1 MTQPH
6 KPHQP
11 HVTTQDSPDTDAPTL
26 PPRLKL
32 AVDLGPLL
40 IFFGTFVIG
49 KRTLGD
55 HQGVIWATGAFVIAT
70 VAAIAISYAAVRRV
84 QVMTLVTGVIVL
96 VMGGLT
102 IYLKDERFIK
112 LKPTVVSGSMGTVLL
127 VGLAM
132 GRPLIKLLLGSSI
145 ELDDV
150 GWRKLTLRWG
160 LFFLFI
166 AGLNEVVWRHTS
178 TSTWMNF
185 KIFGILGLT
194 FIFLLFQGPL
204 FERHRIESTATGA
217 PSQNP
222 ESDEPE
228 STPPPSA

>member
-1 MTQPH
+1 
-6 KPHQP
+6 
-11 HVTTQDSPDTDAPTL
+11 VTTQDSSETDARTL

-40 IFFGTFVIG
+40 IFFVTFVVA

-55 HQGVIWATGAFVIAT
+55 HEGVIWATGAFVVAT
-70 VAAIAISYAAVRRV
+70 AAALAVSYAVVRKV
-84 QVMTLVTGVIVL
+84 QMMTLVTGVIVL

-112 LKPTVVSGSMGTVLL
+112 LKPTVVSGLMGTGLL
-127 VGLAM
+127 VGLAT

-145 ELDDV
+145 ELDDA
-150 GWRKLTLRWG
+150 GWKKLTLRWG

-194 FIFLLFQGPL
+194 FVFLMFQGPL
-204 FERHRIESTATGA
+204 FERHRV
-217 PSQNP
+217 
-222 ESDEPE
+222 ESDAPEESPPSASGDEPD